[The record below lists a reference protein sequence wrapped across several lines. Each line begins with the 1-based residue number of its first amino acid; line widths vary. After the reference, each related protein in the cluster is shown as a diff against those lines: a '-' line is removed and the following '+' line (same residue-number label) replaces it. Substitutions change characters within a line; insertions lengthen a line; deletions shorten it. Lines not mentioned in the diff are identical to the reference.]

1 MSRQAH
7 MELVINEGSKVDL
20 GDTIFYV
27 NNGTAQSHGDVQRKK
42 QKDGTSKVILNCY
55 RISLNEMEKNP
66 ELTGEYNVPRYIN
79 IFNKRVEP
87 LLVCFKPDIRESIVV
102 KKPEDRQYF
111 TRKQCELIN
120 GIGRSQGDQDSL
132 EEVLDLSNEE
142 KIFWKD
148 TMGVSED
155 YFLEQLGLLDT
166 V

>member
-7 MELVINEGSKVDL
+7 MELVINEGTKVDL

-55 RISLNEMEKNP
+55 RISLNDMEKNP
-66 ELTGEYNVPRYIN
+66 DLTGEYNVPRYVN
-79 IFNKRVEP
+79 VFNKRIEP
-87 LLVCFKPDIRESIVV
+87 LLVCFKPEIRDNIIV

-120 GIGRSQGDQDSL
+120 GIARREGDQDSL
-132 EEVLDLSNEE
+132 EEVLSLSREE
-142 KIFWKD
+142 QIFWKEA
-148 TMGVSED
+148 MGTSEN
-155 YFLEQLGLLDT
+155 YFLEKLGLLDT